1 MLSSLYSEEYYE
13 QIMEMLEDP
22 AVLKMLWIY
31 MAGMILV
38 SLILCFCIAKSSKL
52 SKKYTFFGFLGMGGV
67 FIVICRSMAKSG
79 GLSPYFMWLG
89 LLGIY
94 GMIILAVAMTVTTF
108 KKYSTASKNNQYP
121 PQDNGEKKE
130 ENIWANDWE
139 KRYEEARQNKE
150 SEQTGRYNLN
160 EEYNKEQC
168 NKGEYYNKE
177 QYGVQDNGTICLNC
191 GAAVA
196 AGEKVCPHCGNQ
208 LR

>member
-1 MLSSLYSEEYYE
+1 MEVEILMLGSLYSEEYYE
-13 QIMEMLEDP
+13 QIMKMLEDP

-31 MAGMILV
+31 MAGMIVV

-52 SKKYTFFGFLGMGGV
+52 SKKYTLFGFLGMGGV
-67 FIVICRSMAKSG
+67 FIVICRSMAKSV

-94 GMIILAVAMTVTTF
+94 GMIILAVVMTVTTF

-121 PQDNGEKKE
+121 SQNNGEKKE
-130 ENIWANDWE
+130 ENIWVNDWE

-150 SEQTGRYNLN
+150 TEQSERYNKN
-160 EEYNKEQC
+160 QGEE
-168 NKGEYYNKE
+168 
-177 QYGVQDNGTICLNC
+177 QDNGTICLNC

-196 AGEKVCPHCGNQ
+196 AGEKICPRCGNQ
-208 LR
+208 VR